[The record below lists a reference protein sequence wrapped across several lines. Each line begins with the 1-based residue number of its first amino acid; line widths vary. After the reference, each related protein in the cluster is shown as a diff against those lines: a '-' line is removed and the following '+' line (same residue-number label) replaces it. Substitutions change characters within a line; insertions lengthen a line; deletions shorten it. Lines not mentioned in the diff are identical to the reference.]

1 MGGVGLAELDDRPP
15 AVVRILAALEQVVV
29 LEVAHE
35 LARRR
40 QRQAEPAREVAH
52 RARPLRRDVGE
63 DRDVAAAQAGFAV
76 DQRQQLR
83 RRPPAAMQA
92 AQHRP
97 HQAAELRQLVVTVAV
112 CHITVI
118 VR

>member
-1 MGGVGLAELDDRPP
+1 
-15 AVVRILAALEQVVV
+15 
-29 LEVAHE
+29 
-35 LARRR
+35 
-40 QRQAEPAREVAH
+40 
-52 RARPLRRDVGE
+52 
-63 DRDVAAAQAGFAV
+63 
-76 DQRQQLR
+76 
-83 RRPPAAMQA
+83 MQA